1 MNLTLYYLSHTILN
15 GIKKIF
21 RTWVA
26 FFLIFIVIMGLLGG
40 IVGGSIGHVIE
51 QQERTEAYGKAASQ
65 ESEEH
70 EEEAVE
76 ESETKRGGSFQTE
89 QAKKVLLA
97 LPLVIILV
105 TFLYAIYTAD
115 KSGTQ
120 IFNMADVN
128 FLFTAPLHPTA
139 VLLFRMN
146 MQMGA
151 KIVASIY
158 LLFQIPNLVNAGV
171 SVPKALLLFLAWAV
185 NLIMCQQV
193 GVLTYTLLTGG
204 KKKRLELAKRGVIAV
219 LLLVAAAYF
228 FFYRANGNNHLAAV
242 GQFFGNAN
250 WQWVP
255 LIGWLAAFCIQV
267 IVGNLGLAFSFLLM
281 TIGGT
286 VLLYVLTSRLPADF
300 YEDALPGAEHN
311 QVVLERKN
319 TGKSEIELKVKR
331 GFLSR
336 IFART
341 RKNFSHGRGAAM
353 FLMRSLHDRRYG
365 YLLGMFTKT
374 CNTYLL
380 VAAGLIVLNYFAIK
394 SGRTTLIIYL
404 IGMGF
409 IVFLRAFGNPLAE
422 EMGHDFIYLVPERP
436 AKKLL
441 FSLASGLVD
450 SVLNILPS
458 YLWICLVLRPD
469 LPLALGGFVL
479 LMVMDLFMTITTAM
493 ISLLLPTQLP
503 DMIRSWIQMIAIS
516 MTLLVVVV
524 FAAVGV
530 FFGGLWGSFILL
542 LVSMLLLSVLFFLP
556 CPYILAR
563 GRR

>member
-1 MNLTLYYLSHTILN
+1 MNLTLYYLGHTFLN
-15 GIKKIF
+15 GLKKIF

-40 IVGGSIGHVIE
+40 IVGFSIGHVIE
-51 QQERTEAYGKAASQ
+51 QRERTEAYEEATSQ
-65 ESEEH
+65 EYEKH

-89 QAKKVLLA
+89 QAKKALLA

-242 GQFFGNAN
+242 GQFFGNAS

-267 IVGNLGLAFSFLLM
+267 ITGNLGLAFTFLLM

-300 YEDALPGAEHN
+300 YEDALPGAERN

-441 FSLASGLVD
+441 FSLASGLVE

-458 YLWICLVLRPD
+458 YLLICLVLRPD
-469 LPLALGGFVL
+469 LPLALSGFVL

-542 LVSMLLLSVLFFLP
+542 LVSMLLLSALFFLP

>member
-40 IVGGSIGHVIE
+40 VAGFSIGHVVE
-51 QQERTEAYGKAASQ
+51 QNQTETY
-65 ESEEH
+65 EETGSKEY
-70 EEEAVE
+70 EEEVTQEVE
-76 ESETKRGGSFQTE
+76 DGRAGIFQNE
-89 QAKKVLLA
+89 DAKKALLA
-97 LPLVIILV
+97 LPLLIILA

-115 KSGTQ
+115 KSGVE

-128 FLFTAPLHPTA
+128 FLFTAPLHPTS

-151 KIVASIY
+151 KVIASIY

-171 SVPKALLLFLAWAV
+171 SIPKALLLFLAWAV

-204 KKKRLELAKRGVIAV
+204 KKKHLELAKRGVIAV
-219 LLLVAAAYF
+219 LLLLAAAYF
-228 FFYRANGNNHLAAV
+228 YFYQANGNNHLAAV
-242 GQFFGNAN
+242 SQFFGNIN

-255 LIGWLAAFCIQV
+255 LVGWLSAFCVRV
-267 IVGNLGLAFSFLLM
+267 ISGNLGAAFAFLLA

-286 VLLYVLTSRLPADF
+286 ALLYVLTSRLPADF
-300 YEDALPGAEHN
+300 YEDALPGAERN
-311 QVVLERKN
+311 QAVLERKN
-319 TGKSEIELKVKR
+319 SGKSEIELKVKR

-336 IFART
+336 IFVRS
-341 RKNFSHGRGAAM
+341 RKNFSLGWGANM

-365 YLLGMFTKT
+365 YLLGIFTKT

-380 VAAGLIVLNYFAIK
+380 VAAGLIILNQFAFH

-436 AKKLL
+436 TKKLF
-441 FSLASGLVD
+441 FSLTSGLVE

-458 YLWICLVLRPD
+458 YLLITLVLRPN

-516 MTLLVVVV
+516 LTLLIVVA

-530 FFGGLWGSFILL
+530 FFGGLLGSFILL
-542 LVSMLLLSVLFFLP
+542 MVSMLLLSALFFLP

-563 GRR
+563 GKR

>member
-1 MNLTLYYLSHTILN
+1 MNLTLYYLGHTFLN
-15 GIKKIF
+15 GLKKIF

-40 IVGGSIGHVIE
+40 VVGFSIGHVIE
-51 QQERTEAYGKAASQ
+51 QRERTETYEEATSQ
-65 ESEEH
+65 EYEEN

-89 QAKKVLLA
+89 QAKKALLA

-151 KIVASIY
+151 KVVASIY

-228 FFYRANGNNHLAAV
+228 FFYRANGNNYLAAV
-242 GQFFGNAN
+242 SQFFGNAS

-267 IVGNLGLAFSFLLM
+267 IAGDLGLAFTFLLM

-300 YEDALPGAEHN
+300 YEDALPGAERN
-311 QVVLERKN
+311 QAVLERKN

-394 SGRTTLIIYL
+394 SGWTTLIIYL

-441 FSLASGLVD
+441 FSLASGLVE

-458 YLWICLVLRPD
+458 YLLICLVLRPD

-542 LVSMLLLSVLFFLP
+542 LVSMLLLSALFFLP

>member
-1 MNLTLYYLSHTILN
+1 MNLTLYYLGHTFLN
-15 GIKKIF
+15 GLKKIF

-40 IVGGSIGHVIE
+40 IVGFSIGHVIE
-51 QQERTEAYGKAASQ
+51 QRERTEAYEEATSQ
-65 ESEEH
+65 EYEKH

-89 QAKKVLLA
+89 QAKKALLA

-242 GQFFGNAN
+242 GQFFGNAS

-267 IVGNLGLAFSFLLM
+267 ITGNLGLAFTFLLM

-300 YEDALPGAEHN
+300 YEDALPGAERN

-422 EMGHDFIYLVPERP
+422 EMGHDFIYLVPEIP

-441 FSLASGLVD
+441 FSLASGLVE

-458 YLWICLVLRPD
+458 YLLICLVLRPD
-469 LPLALGGFVL
+469 LPLALSGFVL

-542 LVSMLLLSVLFFLP
+542 LVSMLLLSALFFLP